1 MLEGESDEKRVEDEL
16 EVEAAGQEQEEE
28 EGDFLQSRLVEVAV
42 RCTTDG
48 NALALPPP
56 CLQRLS
62 TEKASQAGP
71 TAYSRGGKPKA
82 GREEG
87 MSIRKKKK
95 KENDERIDRQNRS
108 AKKKSRGSG
117 RSGSSSRISPH
128 AGLQTENS
136 LSSTACL
143 PTRAVNTR
151 KGQEQIELCNVVIS
165 LLADFVDLCL
175 SLLWT
180 VLASTITCKEDPL
193 ADKTPEEARRGREE
207 KSENIDCLSSMQ
219 KSCSFFEGSK
229 GNYRQ
234 LAVISAY
241 LSPFLSSD

>member
-87 MSIRKKKK
+87 MSIRKKKRK
-95 KENDERIDRQNRS
+95 TMNALIDKIAPQKRNQE
-108 AKKKSRGSG
+108 AAGVLVLPRGSHHTLG
-117 RSGSSSRISPH
+117 CRP
-128 AGLQTENS
+128 
-136 LSSTACL
+136 
-143 PTRAVNTR
+143 
-151 KGQEQIELCNVVIS
+151 
-165 LLADFVDLCL
+165 
-175 SLLWT
+175 
-180 VLASTITCKEDPL
+180 
-193 ADKTPEEARRGREE
+193 KT
-207 KSENIDCLSSMQ
+207 
-219 KSCSFFEGSK
+219 
-229 GNYRQ
+229 
-234 LAVISAY
+234 
-241 LSPFLSSD
+241 LSPRQHAFLLVQ